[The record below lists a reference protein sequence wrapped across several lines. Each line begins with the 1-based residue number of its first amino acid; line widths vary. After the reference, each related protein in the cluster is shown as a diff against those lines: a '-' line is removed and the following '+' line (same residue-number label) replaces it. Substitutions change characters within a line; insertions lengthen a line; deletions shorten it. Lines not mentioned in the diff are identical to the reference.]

1 LLGVQ
6 LPARP
11 LYSPECLLLRG
22 ILGPYERARKAIHM
36 QDLKVIG
43 VENGAL
49 VAVGDDGERFRI
61 AVDEAL
67 QSKVRQVRQETPAD
81 APKLSP
87 REVQAHIRSGMS
99 AEDVAAVTGAP
110 LEYVQR
116 FEGPI
121 IAEREHIVAS
131 ALSVPVHTSDAV
143 DPLGEAETFGSVIR
157 DRLASLGVAGERWA
171 SWKDSET
178 GWIVKLEFTADTID
192 HDARW
197 SYDARKHA
205 LAPLNSEAT
214 TLSQAGELRGGSLI
228 PRLRAVLPH
237 EGEPDS
243 SRFDSG
249 AFTFPA
255 PAADL
260 MGPEI
265 TAPIEPLPQGRTPGA
280 NNSITVSAIKRADDA
295 PRDLHQTADL
305 LEALRRRRGERE
317 AAGYE
322 DRPTPTDAAPLDVV
336 PTASTE
342 APFTPAPAATPFRLI
357 DERPPVAEQPP
368 LPLDVP
374 APPSGPSNAGP
385 SNAGPSNDSG
395 PQPSRKKGRAAMPS
409 WDEIVFGARTDDDLA

>member
-1 LLGVQ
+1 
-6 LPARP
+6 
-11 LYSPECLLLRG
+11 
-22 ILGPYERARKAIHM
+22 M

-121 IAEREHIVAS
+121 LAEREHIVAS
-131 ALSVPVHTSDAV
+131 ALSVPVHTADAV
-143 DPLGEAETFGSVIR
+143 DPLGEGETFGSVIR
-157 DRLASLGVAGERWA
+157 DRLASLGVSGERWA

-197 SYDARKHA
+197 SYDARKHS

-214 TLSQAGELRGGSLI
+214 TLSQAGELRGGALI

-237 EGEPDS
+237 EGEPDN

-249 AFTFPA
+249 AFTFPE

-260 MGPEI
+260 LGPEI
-265 TAPIEPLPQGRTPGA
+265 TAPIEPLPPARIPGA
-280 NNSITVSAIKRADDA
+280 NNSIAVSAIKRADDGA

-317 AAGYE
+317 AATYD
-322 DRPTPTDAAPLDVV
+322 DRRTPAEPQGSAQ
-336 PTASTE
+336 PTA
-342 APFTPAPAATPFRLI
+342 PFDPAPFRLV
-357 DERPPVAEQPP
+357 DERPPVAEQQP

-374 APPSGPSNAGP
+374 APPAAPASGAG
-385 SNAGPSNDSG
+385 SNDSG
-395 PQPSRKKGRAAMPS
+395 PQPSARKKGRAAMPS

>member
-1 LLGVQ
+1 
-6 LPARP
+6 
-11 LYSPECLLLRG
+11 
-22 ILGPYERARKAIHM
+22 M

-99 AEDVAAVTGAP
+99 ADDVAAVTGAP
-110 LEYVQR
+110 LDYVQR

-121 IAEREHIVAS
+121 VAEREHVVAS
-131 ALSVPVHTSDAV
+131 ALSVPVRTTAEV
-143 DPLGEAETFGSVIR
+143 DPLGEPDTFGSVIR
-157 DRLASLGVAGERWA
+157 DRLASLGVSGERWA
-171 SWKDSET
+171 SWKDAET
-178 GWIVKLEFTADTID
+178 GWIVKLEFTADEID

-197 SYDARKHA
+197 SYDLRKHA

-214 TLSQAGELRGGSLI
+214 TLSQAGELRGGALI

-255 PAADL
+255 PSVDL
-260 MGPEI
+260 LGPEV
-265 TAPIEPLPQGRTPGA
+265 TQPLEPLESHAPGRA
-280 NNSITVSAIKRADDA
+280 NNSISVSAIKRADDDP

-317 AAGYE
+317 AATYDDQAPARG
-322 DRPTPTDAAPLDVV
+322 DRPARPEHPEQPTLLDPV
-336 PTASTE
+336 
-342 APFTPAPAATPFRLI
+342 TPFRVI
-357 DERPPVAEQPP
+357 EESTTVIAEFAPAPTSPVADTPA
-368 LPLDVP
+368 
-374 APPSGPSNAGP
+374 APPASPAQNETGPVSGG
-385 SNAGPSNDSG
+385 
-395 PQPSRKKGRAAMPS
+395 RRKGRAAMPS

>member
-1 LLGVQ
+1 
-6 LPARP
+6 
-11 LYSPECLLLRG
+11 
-22 ILGPYERARKAIHM
+22 
-36 QDLKVIG
+36 
-43 VENGAL
+43 
-49 VAVGDDGERFRI
+49 
-61 AVDEAL
+61 
-67 QSKVRQVRQETPAD
+67 
-81 APKLSP
+81 
-87 REVQAHIRSGMS
+87 MS
-99 AEDVAAVTGAP
+99 AEDVSAVTGAP
-110 LEYVQR
+110 LDYVQR

-131 ALSVPVHTSDAV
+131 ALSVPVLTSDAV
-143 DPLGEAETFGSVIR
+143 DPLGEGETFGSVIR

-197 SYDARKHA
+197 SYDARKHS

-214 TLSQAGELRGGSLI
+214 TLSQAGELRGGALI

-237 EGEPDS
+237 EGEPDN

-255 PAADL
+255 PTVDL
-260 MGPEI
+260 LGPEI

-280 NNSITVSAIKRADDA
+280 NNSIQVSAIKRADDGA

-317 AAGYE
+317 AASYD
-322 DRPTPTDAAPLDVV
+322 DRNATAEISV
-336 PTASTE
+336 PAE
-342 APFTPAPAATPFRLI
+342 HPVEPPAPFRTVE
-357 DERPPVAEQPP
+357 ERPPVAEQTP

-374 APPSGPSNAGP
+374 SAPASPATSSSA
-385 SNAGPSNDSG
+385 NDSG
-395 PQPSRKKGRAAMPS
+395 PQPSARRKGRASMPS

>member
-1 LLGVQ
+1 
-6 LPARP
+6 
-11 LYSPECLLLRG
+11 
-22 ILGPYERARKAIHM
+22 M

-143 DPLGEAETFGSVIR
+143 DPLGDPETFGTVIR
-157 DRLASLGVAGERWA
+157 ERLASLGVAGERWA

-197 SYDARKHA
+197 TYDARKHA
-205 LAPLNSEAT
+205 LAPINSEAT
-214 TLSQAGELRGGSLI
+214 TLSQAGELRGGALI
-228 PRLRAVLPH
+228 PRLRAVLPN
-237 EGEPDS
+237 EGEPDN

-260 MGPEI
+260 LGPEI

-280 NNSITVSAIKRADDA
+280 NNSITVSAIKRADDGA

-317 AAGYE
+317 AATYE
-322 DRPTPTDAAPLDVV
+322 ERPTLSEPQQSAPAAPTAPQAPQETAPLDL
-336 PTASTE
+336 S
-342 APFTPAPAATPFRLI
+342 PFRVI
-357 DERPPVAEQPP
+357 DERPPAAQPPVSQPPLSQQPP

-374 APPSGPSNAGP
+374 PASSPR
-385 SNAGPSNDSG
+385 SNDSG
-395 PQPSRKKGRAAMPS
+395 PQPSSRRKGRASMPS

>member
-1 LLGVQ
+1 
-6 LPARP
+6 
-11 LYSPECLLLRG
+11 
-22 ILGPYERARKAIHM
+22 M

-67 QSKVRQVRQETPAD
+67 QSKVRQVRQETPAE

-87 REVQAHIRSGMS
+87 REVQAHIRAGLT

-121 IAEREHIVAS
+121 LAEREHIVAS
-131 ALSVPVHTSDAV
+131 ALSVPVHTTDAV
-143 DPLGEAETFGSVIR
+143 DPLGEGDTFGSVIR
-157 DRLASLGVAGERWA
+157 DRLASLGVEGERWA

-197 SYDARKHA
+197 SYDARKHS

-214 TLSQAGELRGGSLI
+214 TLSQAGELRGGALI

-249 AFTFPA
+249 AFNFPA
-255 PAADL
+255 PPAADL
-260 MGPEI
+260 LGPEI
-265 TAPIEPLPQGRTPGA
+265 TTPIEPLPQGRVPGA
-280 NNSITVSAIKRADDA
+280 NNSIAVSAIKRADDET

-317 AAGYE
+317 AANYD
-322 DRPTPTDAAPLDVV
+322 DRR
-336 PTASTE
+336 TE
-342 APFTPAPAATPFRLI
+342 QPPARPETAPFQLI
-357 DERPPVAEQPP
+357 DDPFPVTEQPP

-374 APPSGPSNAGP
+374 APPSSADHA
-385 SNAGPSNDSG
+385 SSSSNDSG
-395 PQPSRKKGRAAMPS
+395 TQPSSRKKGRASMPS

>member
-1 LLGVQ
+1 
-6 LPARP
+6 
-11 LYSPECLLLRG
+11 
-22 ILGPYERARKAIHM
+22 M

-67 QSKVRQVRQETPAD
+67 QSKVRQVRQETSAE

-121 IAEREHIVAS
+121 LAEREHIVAS

-197 SYDARKHA
+197 SYDVRKHA

-214 TLSQAGELRGGSLI
+214 TLSQAGELRGGALI

-237 EGEPDS
+237 ETEPDT

-255 PAADL
+255 PTVDL
-260 MGPEI
+260 LGPEI
-265 TAPIEPLPQGRTPGA
+265 TQPIEPLQPRVPGA
-280 NNSITVSAIKRADDA
+280 NNSIPVSAMKRADDGT

-317 AAGYE
+317 AATYDDQPPAPE
-322 DRPTPTDAAPLDVV
+322 PQAAAPVQPLPPAFRVV
-336 PTASTE
+336 EEP
-342 APFTPAPAATPFRLI
+342 I
-357 DERPPVAEQPP
+357 PVAEQPP

-374 APPSGPSNAGP
+374 APPATSS
-385 SNAGPSNDSG
+385 SSTSNDSG
-395 PQPSRKKGRAAMPS
+395 PQPSARKKGRASMPS

>member
-1 LLGVQ
+1 
-6 LPARP
+6 
-11 LYSPECLLLRG
+11 
-22 ILGPYERARKAIHM
+22 M

-67 QSKVRQVRQETPAD
+67 QSKVRQVRQETSAE

-121 IAEREHIVAS
+121 LAEREHIVAS
-131 ALSVPVHTSDAV
+131 ALSVPVHTTDAV
-143 DPLGEAETFGSVIR
+143 DPLGEGETFGSVIR

-197 SYDARKHA
+197 SYDVRKHA

-214 TLSQAGELRGGSLI
+214 TLSQAGELRGGALI

-237 EGEPDS
+237 ETEPDT

-255 PAADL
+255 PSVDL
-260 MGPEI
+260 LGPEI
-265 TAPIEPLPQGRTPGA
+265 TQPIEPLQPGRAPGA
-280 NNSITVSAIKRADDA
+280 NNSIPVSAMKRADDGT

-317 AAGYE
+317 AASYD
-322 DRPTPTDAAPLDVV
+322 DRP
-336 PTASTE
+336 
-342 APFTPAPAATPFRLI
+342 PAPEPQPSVPQASAPVQPL
-357 DERPPVAEQPP
+357 PPIRVVEQPAPVSEQPP

-374 APPSGPSNAGP
+374 APPAAPST
-385 SNAGPSNDSG
+385 STSNDSG
-395 PQPSRKKGRAAMPS
+395 PQPSARKKGRAAMPS

>member
-1 LLGVQ
+1 
-6 LPARP
+6 
-11 LYSPECLLLRG
+11 
-22 ILGPYERARKAIHM
+22 M

-214 TLSQAGELRGGSLI
+214 TLSQAGELRGGALI

-255 PAADL
+255 PAPAADL

-265 TAPIEPLPQGRTPGA
+265 TAPIEPLAQGRTPGA
-280 NNSITVSAIKRADDA
+280 NNSISVSAIKRADDA

-317 AAGYE
+317 AAGYD
-322 DRPTPTDAAPLDVV
+322 DRPTPADASPVDVV
-336 PTASTE
+336 PTPPTE
-342 APFTPAPAATPFRLI
+342 APVTPTPGPTPFRLI
-357 DERPPVAEQPP
+357 DERPPAAEQPP

-374 APPSGPSNAGP
+374 APPSGPSN
-385 SNAGPSNDSG
+385 DSG
-395 PQPSRKKGRAAMPS
+395 PQPSSRKKGRAAMPS

>member
-1 LLGVQ
+1 
-6 LPARP
+6 
-11 LYSPECLLLRG
+11 
-22 ILGPYERARKAIHM
+22 M

-121 IAEREHIVAS
+121 LAEREHIVVS
-131 ALSVPVHTSDAV
+131 ALSVPVHTTDAV
-143 DPLGEAETFGSVIR
+143 DPLGEGETFGSVIR

-214 TLSQAGELRGGSLI
+214 TLSQAGELRGGALI

-237 EGEPDS
+237 EEPDN

-255 PAADL
+255 PPADL
-260 MGPEI
+260 LGPEI
-265 TAPIEPLPQGRTPGA
+265 TQPIEPLAPGREPSREPGRDSGRIPGA
-280 NNSITVSAIKRADDA
+280 NNSIPVSAMKRSDDGT

-317 AAGYE
+317 AANYD
-322 DRPTPTDAAPLDVV
+322 DRR
-336 PTASTE
+336 
-342 APFTPAPAATPFRLI
+342 TPAEPTVTLTPEQQPVAPTPFRVI
-357 DERPPVAEQPP
+357 EEQPP
-368 LPLDVP
+368 VSEQPALPLDVP
-374 APPSGPSNAGP
+374 APAPSPSPSN
-385 SNAGPSNDSG
+385 SVSNDSG
-395 PQPSRKKGRAAMPS
+395 PQPSARRKGRASMPS

>member
-1 LLGVQ
+1 
-6 LPARP
+6 
-11 LYSPECLLLRG
+11 
-22 ILGPYERARKAIHM
+22 M

-43 VENGAL
+43 VENGAI

-61 AVDEAL
+61 AVDDTL
-67 QSKVRQVRQETPAD
+67 QSRVRQARQQASTE

-121 IAEREHIVAS
+121 VAEREHIVAS
-131 ALSVPVHTSDAV
+131 ALSVPVHTAVEV
-143 DPLGEAETFGSVIR
+143 DPMGEGDTFGSVIR
-157 DRLASLGVAGERWA
+157 ERLASLGVSGERWA

-178 GWIVKLEFTADTID
+178 GWIVKLEFTADEID

-197 SYDARKHA
+197 TYDARKHS

-214 TLSQAGELRGGSLI
+214 TLSQAGELRGGALI

-237 EGEPDS
+237 EGEPDT

-255 PAADL
+255 PPTDL
-260 MGPEI
+260 LGPEI
-265 TAPIEPLPQGRTPGA
+265 TQPLEPLVPGRA
-280 NNSITVSAIKRADDA
+280 SNSIAVSAIKRADDDT

-317 AAGYE
+317 QAGFE
-322 DRPTPTDAAPLDVV
+322 ERPPLEPPLQTSAFDEQPTLLDPTP
-336 PTASTE
+336 
-342 APFTPAPAATPFRLI
+342 PAPAPFRI
-357 DERPPVAEQPP
+357 VEESITVIEE
-368 LPLDVP
+368 LPTP
-374 APPSGPSNAGP
+374 AAQTPAAPSAPSAPSAPAQDSAAPSG
-385 SNAGPSNDSG
+385 
-395 PQPSRKKGRAAMPS
+395 RKKGRAAMPS

>member
-1 LLGVQ
+1 
-6 LPARP
+6 
-11 LYSPECLLLRG
+11 
-22 ILGPYERARKAIHM
+22 M

-43 VENGAL
+43 VENGAI

-61 AVDEAL
+61 AVDDTL
-67 QSKVRQVRQETPAD
+67 QAKIRQVRQQAAAE

-110 LEYVQR
+110 IEYVRR

-121 IAEREHIVAS
+121 IAEREHVVTS
-131 ALSVPVHTSDAV
+131 ALSVPVRTAAEV
-143 DPLGEAETFGSVIR
+143 DPLAEADTFGSVIH

-171 SWKDSET
+171 SWKDPET
-178 GWIVKLEFTADTID
+178 GWIVKLEFTADEID

-197 SYDARKHA
+197 TYDIRKHS

-214 TLSQAGELRGGSLI
+214 TLSQAGELRGGTLI

-237 EGEPDS
+237 ESEPDT

-255 PAADL
+255 PGPDL
-260 MGPEI
+260 LGPEI
-265 TAPIEPLPQGRTPGA
+265 VQVGEPSPSGRA
-280 NNSITVSAIKRADDA
+280 SNSIAVSAIKRADEQP

-317 AAGYE
+317 AASY
-322 DRPTPTDAAPLDVV
+322 
-336 PTASTE
+336 
-342 APFTPAPAATPFRLI
+342 
-357 DERPPVAEQPP
+357 DERTAHDEPP
-368 LPLDVP
+368 LPLDAP
-374 APPSGPSNAGP
+374 APLPVADEPITLLEEPRPSSPASSERSVDTGSAPSAK
-385 SNAGPSNDSG
+385 
-395 PQPSRKKGRAAMPS
+395 KKGRAAMPS

>member
-1 LLGVQ
+1 
-6 LPARP
+6 
-11 LYSPECLLLRG
+11 
-22 ILGPYERARKAIHM
+22 M

-43 VENGAL
+43 VENGAI

-61 AVDEAL
+61 AVDDTL
-67 QSKVRQVRQETPAD
+67 QSKIRQVRQQASAEV
-81 APKLSP
+81 PKLSP
-87 REVQAHIRSGMS
+87 REIQAHIRSGMS
-99 AEDVAAVTGAP
+99 ADDVAAVTGAP

-121 IAEREHIVAS
+121 VAEREHVVAS
-131 ALSVPVHTSDAV
+131 ALSVPVRTAAEV
-143 DPLGEAETFGSVIR
+143 DPLGEPDTFGSVIR

-171 SWKDSET
+171 SWKDAET
-178 GWIVKLEFTADTID
+178 GWIVKLEFTADEID

-197 SYDARKHA
+197 SYDLRKHA

-214 TLSQAGELRGGSLI
+214 TLSQAGELRGGALI

-255 PAADL
+255 PGIDL
-260 MGPEI
+260 LGPEV
-265 TAPIEPLPQGRTPGA
+265 TQPIEPLEPHAPGRA
-280 NNSITVSAIKRADDA
+280 NNSITVSAIKRADET

-322 DRPTPTDAAPLDVV
+322 
-336 PTASTE
+336 E
-342 APFTPAPAATPFRLI
+342 PAPRNDRGDRNGRHEQVEQPTLLDPITPFRVVEESI
-357 DERPPVAEQPP
+357 TVIEEFGPP
-368 LPLDVP
+368 P
-374 APPSGPSNAGP
+374 ASPPSGTPTSSAPTPPPPAPLSSTQEQTPVSNG
-385 SNAGPSNDSG
+385 
-395 PQPSRKKGRAAMPS
+395 RRKGRAAMPS

>member
-1 LLGVQ
+1 
-6 LPARP
+6 
-11 LYSPECLLLRG
+11 
-22 ILGPYERARKAIHM
+22 
-36 QDLKVIG
+36 
-43 VENGAL
+43 
-49 VAVGDDGERFRI
+49 
-61 AVDEAL
+61 
-67 QSKVRQVRQETPAD
+67 
-81 APKLSP
+81 
-87 REVQAHIRSGMS
+87 MS

-131 ALSVPVHTSDAV
+131 ALSVPVHTTDAV

-197 SYDARKHA
+197 SYDARKHS

-214 TLSQAGELRGGSLI
+214 TLSQAGELRGGALI
-228 PRLRAVLPH
+228 PRLRAVLPN
-237 EGEPDS
+237 EEPDN

-255 PAADL
+255 PSVDL
-260 MGPEI
+260 LGPEI
-265 TAPIEPLPQGRTPGA
+265 TTPIEPLPQGRIPGA
-280 NNSITVSAIKRADDA
+280 NNSIAVSAIKRADDGA

-317 AAGYE
+317 AANYD
-322 DRPTPTDAAPLDVV
+322 DRRAPF
-336 PTASTE
+336 E
-342 APFTPAPAATPFRLI
+342 APVAAEHPVEPPQQSTPAPAPSPFRAVE
-357 DERPPVAEQPP
+357 DRRPVVEQPP

-374 APPSGPSNAGP
+374 APPAPSNATP
-385 SNAGPSNDSG
+385 SNATPSSPSAPSNDSG
-395 PQPSRKKGRAAMPS
+395 PQPSARKKGRASMPS

>member
-1 LLGVQ
+1 
-6 LPARP
+6 
-11 LYSPECLLLRG
+11 
-22 ILGPYERARKAIHM
+22 M

-43 VENGAL
+43 VENGAI

-61 AVDEAL
+61 AVDDTL
-67 QSKVRQVRQETPAD
+67 QSKIRQVRQQASVE

-87 REVQAHIRSGMS
+87 REIQAHIRSGMS

-110 LEYVQR
+110 LDYVQR

-121 IAEREHIVAS
+121 VAEREHVVAS
-131 ALSVPVHTSDAV
+131 ALSVPVRTAAEV
-143 DPLGEAETFGSVIR
+143 DPMGEPDTFGSVIR

-171 SWKDSET
+171 SWKDEET
-178 GWIVKLEFTADTID
+178 GWIVKLEFTADEID

-197 SYDARKHA
+197 SYDLRKHA

-255 PAADL
+255 PGAEL
-260 MGPEI
+260 LGPEV
-265 TAPIEPLPQGRTPGA
+265 TQPLEPLEPRSPGEPHAPGRA
-280 NNSITVSAIKRADDA
+280 SNSIAVSAIKRADDET

-317 AAGYE
+317 AATY
-322 DRPTPTDAAPLDVV
+322 DDK
-336 PTASTE
+336 
-342 APFTPAPAATPFRLI
+342 TPARTELPDRRDQARPGPAGDVEQPTLLDPLPFRLVEESI
-357 DERPPVAEQPP
+357 TIIEEFAPAQETPAAPPAAAPAQQEQ
-368 LPLDVP
+368 VP
-374 APPSGPSNAGP
+374 ATGG
-385 SNAGPSNDSG
+385 
-395 PQPSRKKGRAAMPS
+395 RRKGRAAMPS